1 MARPCFLHA
10 IQVLD
15 AYDSAAATGDGDIT
29 MRFLPA
35 YQAVEFMRG
44 GMAPGDACAAAVR
57 RIMAYYDHFS
67 AWG

>member
-1 MARPCFLHA
+1 
-10 IQVLD
+10 
-15 AYDSAAATGDGDIT
+15 

-57 RIMAYYDHFS
+57 RIMAYYDSFEL
-67 AWG
+67 GLVCLDTQG